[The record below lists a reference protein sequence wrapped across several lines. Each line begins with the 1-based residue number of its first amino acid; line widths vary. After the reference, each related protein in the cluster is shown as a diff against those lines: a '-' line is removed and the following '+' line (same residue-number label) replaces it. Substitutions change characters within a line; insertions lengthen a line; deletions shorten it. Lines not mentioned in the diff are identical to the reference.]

1 MLPAGFAKEEMSVS
15 NRSERT
21 AQYAALDYPIEITR
35 DESGFFVR
43 IPDLPGCESSGAT
56 IAEAMESIEE
66 AKELWIE
73 AALETR
79 GSVPAPRGEDEYSGK
94 FVVRVGKTVHRD
106 LVRIAVLEGISL
118 NAFVGSV
125 LARETGRYSGSAAG
139 DSSPSRVTRVGRC

>member
-15 NRSERT
+15 DHSARID
-21 AQYAALDYPIEITR
+21 QYMAVDYPIEITR

-94 FVVRVGKTVHRD
+94 FVVRVGRTIHRD
-106 LVRIAVLEGISL
+106 LVRIAALEGISL

-125 LARETGRYSGSAAG
+125 LARETGR
-139 DSSPSRVTRVGRC
+139 